1 MRPRTYGLLIVVL
14 VALAAVVVL
23 AVFLGDCGK
32 FWTDW
37 RSECGETAQVDE
49 QPDEVTTEAE
59 EGTPEEPSE
68 PTPTPEPEIQ
78 FVEVMVADVFLP
90 VGERI
95 REDIIRVERRPDDNV
110 AVVGGVTFSDSDEIV
125 GQLVRTEVSSG
136 QEILRPMLALS
147 PNDLTDLGSDLSLY
161 VDQGK
166 VAVAFPIDVFSG
178 AAYAIRPGDFVD
190 AIMTLRLV
198 EVDEQFQTIRPNFWE
213 RVNEQALLDGRSF
226 LFPETSEGRLE
237 LIPTINTVAVIQ
249 PGEGKDQIPRRTT
262 QLTLQQ
268 MEVLWMGSW
277 RDPRLGLSQEFNADA
292 LLSSQ
297 ESAPASE
304 EGAPTPTEVPKERPE
319 NRPDLVILSLSA
331 QDALTL
337 KWALET
343 GISIDLVLRA
353 QGDTTPYI
361 TASVSLPQVLEGGI
375 VQVPETGEF
384 GLEPRIDEVP
394 VPEVAPNPP

>member
-1 MRPRTYGLLIVVL
+1 MRPRTFALLILVLVVLAAAVVL
-14 VALAAVVVL
+14 V
-23 AVFLGDCGK
+23 VFVSPCGS
-32 FWTDW
+32 FLTNW
-37 RSECGETAQVDE
+37 RSDCDDTAQVEE
-49 QPDEVTTEAE
+49 QPEEVTTEAE
-59 EGTPEEPSE
+59 EGAPEEPSVPT
-68 PTPTPEPEIQ
+68 PTPTPEVQ
-78 FVEVMVADVFLP
+78 FVDVLVADVYLP

-110 AVVGGVTFSDSDEIV
+110 AVVGGVTFSESDEVV
-125 GQLVRTEVSSG
+125 GRLVRTEVSSG

-147 PNDLTDLGSDLSLY
+147 PSDLTDLGSDLSLY
-161 VDQGK
+161 VDDGK
-166 VAVAFPIDVFSG
+166 VAVSFPINMFTG

-198 EVDEQFQTIRPNFWE
+198 EVDDEFNTIRPNNWE
-213 RVNEQALLDGRSF
+213 RVNEQALLDGRAF

-249 PGEGKDQIPRRTT
+249 PGQGKDQIPRRTT

-297 ESAPASE
+297 KPISG
-304 EGAPTPTEVPKERPE
+304 EGAPSPTPVPKERPE

-343 GISIDLVLRA
+343 GITIDLVLRA

-375 VQVPETGEF
+375 VLVPETGEF
-384 GLEPRIDEVP
+384 SLEPRVDEIP
-394 VPEVAPNPP
+394 VPGLPVNPP